1 MNAVHAYNYTVG
13 ARLRVS
19 DEDAADFLQ
28 SQFSQELRPFEAGQ
42 CTYGLWLDVKGKVI
56 ADSWILCEGPE
67 AFWVLSE
74 HAIASELQ
82 AKLER
87 HIIAD
92 DVCIEASPARSAC
105 ALIGTDAAT
114 LLEACP
120 EPGRF
125 VRTQDGVI
133 FAGRR
138 ARQPSY
144 EVIFGTAA
152 AAAAFA
158 ARLHAAGVAATD
170 LVWLQQQ
177 RIAAGIPLVPQEIGP
192 TELPGEGGF
201 EADALS
207 FTKGCFLGQEV
218 VARMHNLGQA
228 RRALYRVQGE
238 GEVPDCPVLLR
249 TAGGKSA
256 GELRTAVALDS
267 GWLGVALLKLHHV
280 QAASPIA
287 AECGDVTVLNP
298 LRVV

>member
-1 MNAVHAYNYTVG
+1 MG
-13 ARLRVS
+13 
-19 DEDAADFLQ
+19 
-28 SQFSQELRPFEAGQ
+28 
-42 CTYGLWLDVKGKVI
+42 
-56 ADSWILCEGPE
+56 
-67 AFWVLSE
+67 
-74 HAIASELQ
+74 
-82 AKLER
+82 
-87 HIIAD
+87 
-92 DVCIEASPARSAC
+92 
-105 ALIGTDAAT
+105 
-114 LLEACP
+114 
-120 EPGRF
+120 
-125 VRTQDGVI
+125 
-133 FAGRR
+133 
-138 ARQPSY
+138 
-144 EVIFGTAA
+144 
-152 AAAAFA
+152 
-158 ARLHAAGVAATD
+158 
-170 LVWLQQQ
+170 
-177 RIAAGIPLVPQEIGP
+177 
-192 TELPGEGGF
+192 GGF